1 MEQGMTVANRVIW
14 VTGASSGIG
23 KALCHVLSAKGAR
36 LVLSAR
42 NAEQLDAVRQSCA
55 HPEQHLVLP
64 LDLTQAEA
72 FQEATDRVLQH
83 FGHLDGLINN
93 GGISQRSL
101 AKDTALDVDRR
112 IMEVNYFGAI
122 GLTKTVL
129 PHFLER
135 GSGLFVAIS
144 SVSGHVGTP
153 LRSTYA
159 ASKHA
164 IRAFFDAL
172 RAEVSETQIQ
182 VLVACPGYVLTKI
195 SYNALTGDGTPQNA
209 LDQAQAEGL
218 SAEACAEAI
227 VAAIERGKAEVLIG
241 GKETLAVYL
250 KRFVPGLWRNMLPK
264 LSTT

>member
-1 MEQGMTVANRVIW
+1 MTVANQVIW

-23 KALCHVLSAKGAR
+23 EALCYALSAKGAR

-42 NAEQLDAVRQSCA
+42 NAEQLEFVRSACSY
-55 HPEQHLVLP
+55 PEQHLVLP
-64 LDLTQAEA
+64 LDLTQPKSFAEA
-72 FQEATDRVLQH
+72 TSRVLQH
-83 FGHLDGLINN
+83 FGRIDGLINN

-122 GLTKTVL
+122 GLTKAVL
-129 PHFLER
+129 PHMLER
-135 GSGLFVAIS
+135 GTGLLVAMS
-144 SVSGHVGTP
+144 SVAGHVGTP

-172 RAEVSETQIQ
+172 RAEVAHTKIR
-182 VLVACPGYVLTKI
+182 VLVACPGYILTKI
-195 SYNALTGDGTPQNA
+195 SYNALTGDGTPQNT

-218 SAEACAEAI
+218 SAEACAQAVVE
-227 VAAIERGKAEVLIG
+227 AIEREKAEVLIG
-241 GKETLAVYL
+241 GKETVAVYL
-250 KRFVPGLWRNMLPK
+250 KRFVPAVWRKMLPN
-264 LSTT
+264 LGVT

>member
-1 MEQGMTVANRVIW
+1 MRIANRVIW

-23 KALCHVLSAKGAR
+23 EALCHTLSAKGAR

-42 NAEQLDAVRQSCA
+42 KAEQLEAVRQACT
-55 HPEQHLVLP
+55 HPEQHFVLP
-64 LDLTQAEA
+64 LDLTQPAT
-72 FQEATDRVLQH
+72 FQAATDRVLEH
-83 FGHLDGLINN
+83 FGRLDGLINN

-101 AKDTALDVDRR
+101 AKDTTLDVDRR

-135 GSGLFVAIS
+135 GSGLFTAIS

-164 IRAFFDAL
+164 IRAFYDAL
-172 RAEVSETQIQ
+172 RAEVAATQIQ

-195 SYNALTGDGTPQNA
+195 SYNALTGDGTPQNT

-227 VAAIERGKAEVLIG
+227 VTAIERDKAEVLIG
-241 GKETLAVYL
+241 GKETFAVYI
-250 KRFVPGLWRNMLPK
+250 KRFLPK
-264 LSTT
+264 LLHNIVKKAAVT